1 MPAISA
7 SLRTARRK
15 PVATYRWVLLPTITS
30 LSRRL
35 NGNPNR
41 SCPKRLHSP
50 WERPKPTR
58 ASSPDGARAQAR
70 DGPRLALEPLPQ
82 VGVWG
87 DVLGQHLDGDRTV
100 QAGVSGLPDFAH
112 TAFANLGGDRIR
124 PEASTGRDGHGC
136 QGRSGPLYPQ
146 TGPAGTGSH
155 YVWDLSRVQI
165 SPVGNG
171 FSRRFQSMACYY
183 QRSNS
188 LRENNGEILRNDS
201 FHSIT

>member
-1 MPAISA
+1 M
-7 SLRTARRK
+7 TK
-15 PVATYRWVLLPTITS
+15 PVPHVMERADVGVVQAGDGL
-30 LSRRL
+30 RL
-35 NGNPNR
+35 
-41 SCPKRLHSP
+41 
-50 WERPKPTR
+50 T
-58 ASSPDGARAQAR
+58 
-70 DGPRLALEPLPQ
+70 LEPLLRIR
-82 VGVWG
+82 
-87 DVLGQHLDGDRTV
+87 VLGNMLQQHFDRDRTV